1 MTTVKR
7 EMSFDIMNIN
17 NAIKSVGNSF
27 TCYGLSYGS
36 DLVVISK
43 VCICTVV
50 SCWDDYRDQ
59 YDSYGGDWPLLADIC
74 QGVSS
79 VLGSSTK
86 ILDKIKM
93 CLISNGRCEA
103 DNYSIWAI

>member
-1 MTTVKR
+1 
-7 EMSFDIMNIN
+7 MSFDIMNIN

-50 SCWDDYRDQ
+50 SCWDDYRAL
-59 YDSYGGDWPLLADIC
+59 YDCYGRDWRDWPLLADIC
-74 QGVSS
+74 RFLSRF
-79 VLGSSTK
+79 LK
-86 ILDKIKM
+86 EDLK
-93 CLISNGRCEA
+93 
-103 DNYSIWAI
+103 